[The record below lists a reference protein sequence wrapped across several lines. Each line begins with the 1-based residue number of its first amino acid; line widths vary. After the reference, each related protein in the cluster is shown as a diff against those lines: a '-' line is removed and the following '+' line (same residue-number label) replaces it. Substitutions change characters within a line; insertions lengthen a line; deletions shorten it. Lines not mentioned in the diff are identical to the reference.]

1 MPRSRREFLRVD
13 HNKKE
18 LFKFLA
24 EEIATLGTDCEKQIV
39 TTHGKEVLCNS
50 EAKDT
55 TNLSPSSREEAD
67 TRLILHVTDAIEKGY
82 HRIVIHTV
90 DTDVL
95 VLVLATAAYHHLHSQ
110 GSGTHLRYIA
120 AHEIQVLERIV
131 LSHSH
136 SSMPSQALRSIH

>member
-55 TNLSPSSREEAD
+55 TNLSPSSGEEAD
-67 TRLILHVTDAIEKGY
+67 TRQILHVTDAIEKGY
-82 HRIVIHTV
+82 HKIVIHILLT
-90 DTDVL
+90 
-95 VLVLATAAYHHLHSQ
+95 Q
-110 GSGTHLRYIA
+110 MF
-120 AHEIQVLERIV
+120 
-131 LSHSH
+131 LSLS
-136 SSMPSQALRSIH
+136 